1 LIVGEKLATLKELE
15 TWYSYE
21 DALNMAE
28 IIMVQ
33 RNNEQAAYRAAE
45 RRHR

>member
-1 LIVGEKLATLKELE
+1 MGERLATLKELE

-28 IIMVQ
+28 IVQ
-33 RNNEQAAYRAAE
+33 VRVVADAARNGR
-45 RRHR
+45 

>member
-1 LIVGEKLATLKELE
+1 MIVGEKLATLKELQ

-21 DALNMAE
+21 DALNMVE
-28 IIMVQ
+28 IIMV
-33 RNNEQAAYRAAE
+33 RNNNEQAAYRAAE